1 MINCSICGKKAIFTR
16 NFSGTNLCAK
26 CFLKSIERKVQQT
39 ISNNAMLEPSD
50 RILLAV
56 SGGKDSTALLFILN
70 KLEKKFPKSEILAIT
85 IDEGISGYRNEAISI
100 AKKNC
105 NKLGIKHHVSS
116 FSEIYGYSLDQ
127 IIQSLNEN
135 QGIKPCTYCGILR
148 RKALNIA
155 ARRWNADKLVT
166 AHTLDDEIQSF
177 ILNILHGDTA
187 KIGLM
192 IPVLKSR
199 EMKFVPKIKPYSKIL
214 ESESSLYAYL
224 NGIVFQTTPCP
235 YRESSMRSEVRRFLN
250 MLEVN
255 HPGMKFTIKKSFKRI
270 STTMQIPV
278 GKEHKYCEICGEPSS
293 NSICKACKIINTLN

>member
-1 MINCSICGKKAIFTR
+1 MELNHLAEEFDQCIKCGLCLATCPVCKELLLEKYTPRGKIQLARFYDQGILPLSDHYRDIFGKCLLCGACSVTCP
-16 NFSGTNLCAK
+16 SG
-26 CFLKSIERKVQQT
+26 V
-39 ISNNAMLEPSD
+39 D
-50 RILLAV
+50 
-56 SGGKDSTALLFILN
+56 LN
-70 KLEKKFPKSEILAIT
+70 KVFLTL
-85 IDEGISGYRNEAISI
+85 REAI
-100 AKKNC
+100 ATHKGPHPMMEK
-105 NKLGIKHHVSS
+105 VVQ
-116 FSEIYGYSLDQ
+116 SLD
-127 IIQSLNEN
+127 EN

-148 RKALNIA
+148 RKALNVA

-199 EMKFVPKIKPYSKIL
+199 EMKFVPKIKPYSEIL

-224 NGIVFQTTPCP
+224 NEIVFQTTPCP

-255 HPGMKFTIKKSFKRI
+255 HPGMKFAIKKSLKRI
-270 STTMQIPV
+270 STTMVIPI

-293 NSICKACKIINTLN
+293 SSVCKACKIINALN